1 MSRLSRESDRTA
13 DVEAEQRQEQQD
25 GQQVSRL
32 SRDSDRT
39 AYVEA
44 EQRQKQLGGK

>member
-1 MSRLSRESDRTA
+1 MSRPSRDSDRTSY
-13 DVEAEQRQEQQD
+13 VEAELRQGQQD